1 MFPNC
6 TEPWATAQAAFS
18 KASGRTLAVR
28 ACSRFRK
35 SRKSQLLWT
44 QNQNSEVCPKNLPNF
59 IDISGVLDRKRH
71 PDGKHFVMAG
81 RLFQGTWNLALFD
94 AATGRN
100 LFSIDAKHRITDARF
115 SADGQRLFLA
125 KARQQELKNGRW
137 NDFGLL
143 EIHTV
148 SGLGA

>member
-1 MFPNC
+1 
-6 TEPWATAQAAFS
+6 
-18 KASGRTLAVR
+18 
-28 ACSRFRK
+28 
-35 SRKSQLLWT
+35 
-44 QNQNSEVCPKNLPNF
+44 
-59 IDISGVLDRKRH
+59 
-71 PDGKHFVMAG
+71 MAG
-81 RLFQGTWNLALFD
+81 RLFQGTWNLALFES
-94 AATGRN
+94 ASGRN

-148 SGLGA
+148 TGLGA